1 MYDVVVV
8 GGGPIGSYTAGRL
21 AEMGHSVLV
30 LEKKS
35 RAGQS
40 VCCTGI
46 VGLECVNTFNI
57 EDRLILQKVNSAS
70 LFPPSGKPL
79 LIRREEPQ
87 ACILDRVAFDIAM
100 AERAQEAGA
109 EYLVNSRVMDIS
121 VTKEGV
127 TVRVSGS
134 DKNTEVQSKAAVIA
148 TGFAPSLLQRL
159 GLGTYGDFTVGAQ
172 AEIETTGIEN
182 VEVYFGDMAPGFFAW
197 IVPTTP
203 PLARV
208 GLLMRKT
215 PGTYLRKW
223 LKQLENEGKITTD
236 KAELSYGV
244 IPLKPLPRTYS
255 ERLIAVGD
263 AAGQVKPT
271 SGGGIYYG
279 LLSAA
284 IAAETLQRALED
296 GDLSARRMARYERG
310 WKKKLGRELTVGY
323 WARRIFERLSEKQI
337 DRIFEIVKS
346 GNIDEAML
354 KARDLSFDWHSKTI
368 IRLLKYQMV
377 ARTMKIIKMPFRSSR
392 VDRL

>member
-1 MYDVVVV
+1 MYDVAVV

-30 LEKKS
+30 LEKKP
-35 RAGQS
+35 RTGEA

-46 VGLECVNTFNI
+46 VGIECVNTFNI
-57 EDRLILQKVNSAS
+57 EDRLILRKVNSAS

-79 LIRREEPQ
+79 FIRREEPQ
-87 ACILDRVAFDIAM
+87 ACVLDRVAFDIAM

-109 EYLVNSRVMDIS
+109 EYLVNSRVTDIS

-127 TVRVSGS
+127 TLNVSGRE
-134 DKNTEVQSKAAVIA
+134 KYMEIKSKAVVIA
-148 TGFAPSLLQRL
+148 TGFAPSFLQRL
-159 GLGTYGDFTVGAQ
+159 GLGTYGDFTVGTQ

-182 VEVYFGDMAPGFFAW
+182 VEVYFGDVAPGFFAW

-203 PLARV
+203 PLARI

-215 PGTYLRKW
+215 PGIYLRKW
-223 LKQLENEGKITTD
+223 LKQLENEGKIPACAAD
-236 KAELSYGV
+236 LSYGA
-244 IPLKPLPRTYS
+244 IPLKPLPRTYG

-279 LLSAA
+279 LLSAEK
-284 IAAETLQRALED
+284 AAETLHGALED

-337 DRIFEIVKS
+337 DRIFEIVRS
-346 GNIDEAML
+346 RNIDEAML
-354 KARDLSFDWHSKTI
+354 KAKDLSFDWHSKTI
-368 IRLLKYQMV
+368 LRLLKYQMV

-392 VDRL
+392 TDG